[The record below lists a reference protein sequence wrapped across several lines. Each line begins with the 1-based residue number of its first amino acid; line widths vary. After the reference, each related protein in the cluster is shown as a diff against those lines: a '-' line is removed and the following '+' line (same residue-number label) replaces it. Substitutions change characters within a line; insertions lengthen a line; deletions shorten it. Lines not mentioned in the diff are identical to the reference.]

1 MFFLPVFIG
10 GGIGAVFRA
19 LICAKI
25 HSHYA
30 TMLVNIAGA
39 FLIGALFEYFRSKSN
54 ASPETKAFLM
64 TGLLGGFTTFSTYL
78 LDFMV
83 LLERQKTTEAFFYLL
98 CSVAVGIL
106 ALLVGM
112 KVSLSFIN

>member
-1 MFFLPVFIG
+1 MLYLSVFVG

-19 LICAKI
+19 LICSKI

-39 FLIGALFEYFRSKSN
+39 FLIGVLFEYFRSKSN
-54 ASPETKAFLM
+54 ISAETKAFLM

-98 CSVAVGIL
+98 CSVGLGIVAVLI
-106 ALLVGM
+106 GM
-112 KVSLSFIN
+112 KASLSFIN